1 MLPMKCPRCSS
12 AALRVPSTNNKL
24 DDQVVRQRVCTDC
37 GHKWYTVELMVPDY
51 AVGWSTMHQH
61 KPVLR
66 VPLELSSGHTLLRV
80 EAVEQKERYRH
91 EGM

>member
-1 MLPMKCPRCSS
+1 M
-12 AALRVPSTNNKL
+12 
-24 DDQVVRQRVCTDC
+24 VRQRGCLDC
-37 GHKWYTVELMVPDY
+37 GHKWFSVELMVPDY
-51 AVGWSTMHQH
+51 AVGWSTMHNN

-80 EAVEQKERYRH
+80 EPVEEKERWRR